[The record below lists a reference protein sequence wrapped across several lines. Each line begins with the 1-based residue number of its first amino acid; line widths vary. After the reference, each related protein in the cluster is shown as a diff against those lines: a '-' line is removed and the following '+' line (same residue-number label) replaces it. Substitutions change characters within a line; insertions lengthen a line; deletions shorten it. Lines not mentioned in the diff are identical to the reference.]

1 MTGQSLRL
9 AVIGATGWLGGLFVR
24 EALARGHSVT
34 AVVRGPAGAARL
46 PEGVASALSSI
57 HDTPSLAAAIGGHDA
72 VLSAYRT
79 PKETPELMLP
89 GARALL
95 DAARQGS
102 VARVVWIGG
111 TGALRLPGGAGDI
124 VDVSGFP
131 EEWKPITLAHRDTRD
146 LFRAEAGDLEWTYVS
161 PPQTIEDGERTGSYR
176 VGVEEM
182 LLGVEG
188 AGRISSQD
196 FAVGL
201 LDLIERREH
210 IGEHVTFA
218 Y

>member
-1 MTGQSLRL
+1 M
-9 AVIGATGWLGGLFVR
+9 IGATGWLGGLFVR
-24 EALARGHSVT
+24 EALAHGHSVT
-34 AVVRGPAGAARL
+34 AVVREPAGAARL
-46 PEGVASALSSI
+46 PEGVADALASI

-79 PKETPELMLP
+79 PRQTPELMLP
-89 GARALL
+89 GARSLIN
-95 DAARQGS
+95 AARQRS

-124 VDVSGFP
+124 VDVPGFP
-131 EEWKPITLAHRDTRD
+131 GEWKPITLAHRDTREV
-146 LFRAEAGDLEWTYVS
+146 FRAEAGDLEWTYVS
-161 PPQTIEDGERTGSYR
+161 PPRTIEDGERTGAYR
-176 VGVEEM
+176 VGVDEM

-188 AGRISSQD
+188 PAGISSQD
-196 FAVGL
+196 FVVGL
-201 LDLIERREH
+201 LDLMERREH

>member
-1 MTGQSLRL
+1 MRL

-24 EALARGHSVT
+24 EALARGHSIT
-34 AVVRGPAGAARL
+34 AVLREPAGGARL

-57 HDTPSLAAAIGGHDA
+57 HDAPSLAAAIEGHDA

-79 PKETPELMLP
+79 PKETPELMLAA
-89 GARALL
+89 ARSLL
-95 DAARQGS
+95 DAARQRS
-102 VARVVWIGG
+102 VRRVVWIGG
-111 TGALRLPGGAGDI
+111 TGALRLPGGVGDI
-124 VDVSGFP
+124 VDIPGFP
-131 EEWKPITLAHRDTRD
+131 EEWKSVTLAHRDTRE
-146 LFRAEAGDLEWTYVS
+146 LFRAEAGELEWTYVS
-161 PPQTIEDGERTGSYR
+161 PPQTIEDGERTGVYR
-176 VGVEEM
+176 VGVDEM

-188 AGRISSQD
+188 PGRISSQD

>member
-1 MTGQSLRL
+1 LTGQSLRL

-34 AVVRGPAGAARL
+34 AVVREPAGAARL
-46 PEGVASALSSI
+46 PEGVASALASI

-95 DAARQGS
+95 DAARQRS

-111 TGALRLPGGAGDI
+111 TGALRLPGGVGDI
-124 VDVSGFP
+124 VDVPGFP

-161 PPQTIEDGERTGSYR
+161 PPQTIEDGERTGAYR
-176 VGVEEM
+176 VSVDEM

-188 AGRISSQD
+188 PGRISSQD
-196 FAVGL
+196 FVVGL

>member
-1 MTGQSLRL
+1 MRL

-34 AVVRGPAGAARL
+34 AVIRDPAGTVSL
-46 PEGVASALSSI
+46 PEGVASALASI
-57 HDTPSLAAAIGGHDA
+57 HDTPSLAAAIAGHDA

-79 PKETPELMLP
+79 PIQTPELMLP
-89 GARALL
+89 GARSLL
-95 DAARQGS
+95 DAARQRS

-111 TGALRLPGGAGDI
+111 TGALRLPDGGGDI
-124 VDVSGFP
+124 VDVPGFP
-131 EEWKPITLAHRDTRD
+131 QEWRAITLAHRATRD
-146 LFRAEAGDLEWTYVS
+146 LFRAEVGDLEWTYVS
-161 PPQTIEDGERTGSYR
+161 PPQTIEDGERTGAYR
-176 VGVEEM
+176 VGVDEL

-188 AGRISSQD
+188 PGRISSQD